1 MTNNKTKNN
10 NKTNRQ
16 TIRFQKRGD
25 YQTIEEFVNGNVDE
39 VNPELVGE
47 YPNLSD
53 AEELLLRAIRNKEKI
68 TVYGDYDCDGVTSL
82 SIFARLREVTGCDMD
97 LIAPGRFSDGYGI
110 TESRVEEIAE
120 NGTKTLLLV
129 DNGIA
134 AIEPVRLAKEKGL
147 TVIVLDH
154 HEPVKDELPK
164 ADVLVDP
171 HVTGG
176 DTAHGF
182 DDLCGAGLSYLFVKD
197 LIKKI
202 QPERTDLVRGITVLA
217 MVGTIADVV
226 RLQYDNR
233 AIVLSGLSLARQ
245 GILPEGLR
253 GICSALSI
261 SPESMTEEDIA
272 WRIAPLINAAGRVSN
287 KGASVMATILSAK
300 DESEVKDLIE
310 KSMKA
315 NDLRKVL
322 TDEMTERAALY
333 VKSLPEVPSVIV
345 YKDTSTRAAGIA
357 GIVAGK
363 LVEKYHVPAIVLTPN
378 KADPTMLKGSGRSYQ
393 DIDLLAALQKAKV
406 DCPNINFGGHAAAC
420 GVQVSLSDLSSF
432 QNALCKAVPKKEEAK
447 KSSIVWY
454 DLDVSGEDIKNTLL
468 LEKSYAPFGAG
479 CPLPVIRTKLH
490 VVKTFLMGN
499 NRHVKF
505 ITKEGADLIL
515 WNGAADP
522 SYKAFAEQNKHVIDC
537 VGTLTENVYQG
548 RVTPQ
553 IVLTKMR

>member
-1 MTNNKTKNN
+1 MTKNKNNKT
-10 NKTNRQ
+10 TNHQ

-25 YQTIEEFVNGNVDE
+25 YQTIEEFVNENVGE

-53 AEELLLRAIRNKEKI
+53 AEDLLLRAIRNKEKI
-68 TVYGDYDCDGVTSL
+68 TIYGDYDCDGVTSL
-82 SIFARLREVTGCDMD
+82 SIFARLREVTGCNMNF
-97 LIAPGRFSDGYGI
+97 IAPGRFSDGYGI

-129 DNGIA
+129 DNGVA

-154 HEPVKDELPK
+154 HEPVKDELPNT
-164 ADVLVDP
+164 DVLVDP

-176 DTAHGF
+176 DIKHGF

-202 QPERTDLVRGITVLA
+202 QPERIDLVREITVLA

-233 AIVLSGLSLARQ
+233 AIVLSGLALARQ

-322 TDEMTERAALY
+322 TDEMAERAALY

-378 KADPTMLKGSGRSYQ
+378 KADPTVLKGSGRSYQ

-447 KSSIVWY
+447 KSSTVWY
-454 DLDVSGEDIKNTLL
+454 DLDVFGKDIKNTLL

-490 VVKTFLMGN
+490 VIKTFLIGN

-522 SYKAFAEQNKHVIDC
+522 MYKTFVKQNKHIIDC